1 MENNVPMQLF
11 FKDLLGLT
19 STTEG
24 GWLEMLLVDNPPSTM
39 QLIARSLIHMVE
51 RGASR

>member
-1 MENNVPMQLF
+1 VTTLVG
-11 FKDLLGLT
+11 LLGLT

-24 GWLEMLLVDNPPSTM
+24 RLAGDAALGDNPPSTM